1 MDESNKDNRDKSA
14 NELLVAGTTMGL
26 VGAAGTLLTG
36 ALCPLC
42 LVGTP
47 LLLGIGLFKK
57 LWNGR
62 LHSAG
67 TDNQGDEK

>member
-1 MDESNKDNRDKSA
+1 MNELNKENRNKNA

-26 VGAAGTLLTG
+26 AGTAGILLTG

-42 LVGTP
+42 IVGTP